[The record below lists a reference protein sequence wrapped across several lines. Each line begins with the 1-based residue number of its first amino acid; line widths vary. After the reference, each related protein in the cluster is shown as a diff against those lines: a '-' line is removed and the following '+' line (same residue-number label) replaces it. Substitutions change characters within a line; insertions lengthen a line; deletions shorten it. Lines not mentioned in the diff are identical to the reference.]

1 VYWPYRYPASTRV
14 PVVELRLPKGE
25 VEVRGRMHARATVGD
40 AGRVHGFV
48 VDPADDH
55 VTHLILQAGHLLG
68 GQEVAVTCR
77 WWDASG
83 KPTSPACPTSTRHGR
98 RPGRAWDEQA
108 DCGSPSGRH
117 RRVHRS
123 ARRPRRGQ

>member
-1 VYWPYRYPASTRV
+1 M

-83 KPTSPACPTSTRHGR
+83 AEATELRASKVEIASLPDIDAPWPAT
-98 RPGRAWDEQA
+98 RPGL
-108 DCGSPSGRH
+108 G
-117 RRVHRS
+117 
-123 ARRPRRGQ
+123 